1 MTLWFNPTRG
11 VESIPTLVQAVDEV
25 AEDPLIDQGSEDA
38 IYIGIAL
45 LVIVLT
51 IALGGFSGRLKS
63 AVLLAL
69 LLSGVLIAIIFAV

>member
-69 LLSGVLIAIIFAV
+69 FLSGVLIAIIFAV